1 MNDNRMK
8 TEPNI
13 PDPDGFYAAWIAA
26 HESLTD
32 VQSADFNARLVLL
45 LANQCG
51 DQAVLL
57 ACIAAAAAS
66 GDPTDGPNQNQNSMR
81 ATPP

>member
-1 MNDNRMK
+1 MITD
-8 TEPNI
+8 PHI

-26 HESLTD
+26 HEGLSD
-32 VQSADFNARLVLL
+32 AQSADFNARLVLL

-57 ACIAAAAAS
+57 ACIAAARDS
-66 GDPTDGPNQNQNSMR
+66 GEPSSHRTQGPS
-81 ATPP
+81 A

>member
-1 MNDNRMK
+1 MITD
-8 TEPNI
+8 PHI

-26 HESLTD
+26 HEGLSEAR
-32 VQSADFNARLVLL
+32 SADYNARLVLL

-57 ACIAAAAAS
+57 DCIAAARE
-66 GDPTDGPNQNQNSMR
+66 GDPSSSTDHHL
-81 ATPP
+81 PP